1 MENQELNNSKLILK
15 DVYKRFRNGEIDKEQ
30 AKCESD
36 LLIAII
42 KTIEMSELKDQ
53 IKHLN
58 ALLTNNKKK

>member
-1 MENQELNNSKLILK
+1 MENQELTNSKLILK
-15 DVYKRFRNGEIDKEQ
+15 DVYKRFRNGEIDKDQ

-58 ALLTNNKKK
+58 ALLTNNKKR

>member
-1 MENQELNNSKLILK
+1 MQNQELENTKTLLK
-15 DVYKRFRNGEIDKEQ
+15 DTYKRFRNGEIDKDQ

-36 LLIAII
+36 LLVAII
-42 KTIEMSELKDQ
+42 KAIEIGELKEQ

>member
-1 MENQELNNSKLILK
+1 MENQELNNSKIILK
-15 DVYKRFRNGEIDKEQ
+15 DVYKRFRNGEIDKDQ

>member
-15 DVYKRFRNGEIDKEQ
+15 DVYKRFRNGEIDQNQ

-36 LLIAII
+36 LLVAII
-42 KTIEMSELKDQ
+42 KAIEMSELKSQ

-58 ALLTNNKKK
+58 TLLTNNKKK